1 MTIGDAIK
9 KTDELQPNS
18 FGQEEKIRWLAQL
31 DRELWREVVLTHEGA
46 EDAVEPEYREDTAD
60 DTLLL
65 VEGPYDCMY
74 IHWLQSRID
83 YALSEYGRFN
93 NSNAAFEADRMAW
106 RMWYNRTHMP
116 KQEARGR
123 YF

>member
-31 DRELWREVVLTHEGA
+31 DRELWREVVMTHEGA
-46 EDAVEPEYREDTAD
+46 EDAVEQEYREDTAD
-60 DTLLL
+60 DTVLL

-83 YALSEYGRFN
+83 YALAEYGRFN

>member
-31 DRELWREVVLTHEGA
+31 DRELWREVVMTHEGA

-60 DTLLL
+60 DTVLL

-83 YALSEYGRFN
+83 YALAEYGRFN

>member
-31 DRELWREVVLTHEGA
+31 DRELWREVVMTHEGE

-60 DTLLL
+60 DTVLL

-83 YALSEYGRFN
+83 YALAEYGRFN

>member
-83 YALSEYGRFN
+83 YALAEYGRFN

>member
-1 MTIGDAIK
+1 MTIGEAIRRVDA
-9 KTDELQPNS
+9 LQPNS
-18 FGQEEKIRWLAQL
+18 FGWEDKVAWLRQL
-31 DRELWREVVLTHEGA
+31 DMELWREVVLTHEGA
-46 EDAVEPEYREDTAD
+46 PERPEPDYGKDAAEDTE
-60 DTLLL
+60 LL

-83 YALSEYGRFN
+83 YALAEYGRFN
-93 NSNAAFEADRMAW
+93 NSNAAFEADRTNW
-106 RMWYNRTHMP
+106 RMWYNRTHLP

>member
-1 MTIGDAIK
+1 M
-9 KTDELQPNS
+9 QPNS
-18 FGQEEKIRWLAQL
+18 FGWEDKVAWLRQL
-31 DRELWREVVLTHEGA
+31 DMELWREVVLTHEGA
-46 EDAVEPEYREDTAD
+46 PERPEPDYGKDGEEDTA
-60 DTLLL
+60 LL

-83 YALSEYGRFN
+83 YALAEYGRFN
-93 NSNAAFEADRMAW
+93 NSNAAFEADRTGW
-106 RMWYNRTHMP
+106 RMWYNRTHLP

>member
-1 MTIGDAIK
+1 MTILEAVSKVDS
-9 KTDELQPNS
+9 LQPNS
-18 FGQEEKIRWLAQL
+18 FGIDEKVAWLRQL
-31 DRELWREVVLTHEGA
+31 DMELWREVFLTHEGA
-46 EDAVEPEYREDTAD
+46 EERPEPDYDNATEQDRK
-60 DTLLL
+60 LL

-74 IHWLQSRID
+74 VHWLQSRMD
-83 YALSEYGRFN
+83 YALGDYARFN
-93 NSNAAFEADRMAW
+93 NSNAAFEADRTAW

>member
-1 MTIGDAIK
+1 MTIGEAIK

-18 FGQEEKIRWLAQL
+18 FGQEDKIRWLSQL

-46 EDAVEPEYREDTAD
+46 EDAAEPEYREDTAD
-60 DTLLL
+60 DTVLL

-83 YALSEYGRFN
+83 YALAEYGRFN

>member
-1 MTIGDAIK
+1 MTIGEAIK

-31 DRELWREVVLTHEGA
+31 DRELWREVVMTHEGA

-60 DTLLL
+60 DTVLL

-83 YALSEYGRFN
+83 YALAEYGRFN